1 MPAAA
6 AALAATGACPGRL
19 VAAWR
24 LGGLSELFPGGAD
37 LAALR
42 QPLQPNTLVLSF
54 GSAGL
59 WLCPPPLQV
68 RLALVVGEARCL
80 REALQFAAGAPCKTS
95 LACCDMPAST
105 CTLPH
110 PYLSPHPLATSQ
122 EAAASTAPP
131 SLQASPLKRSQL
143 PSASATAG
151 EERAEGGAP
160 GPGRRFASLLVS
172 KLLRSTANLQ
182 EAGALGSHADLAAE
196 LAGASSDAESDA
208 GSDATGTTATTR
220 RTTATAPGEAA
231 GPGAAAGAAAA
242 GTVQGSSGGGS
253 SRAVGAAASG
263 MPGGSSVATKALTLA
278 SAHQCVSSLVAL
290 QSRLRDLAGRSQA
303 LQQQLAQWLGPEQQR
318 RQQNAALAA
327 LADEAARCRRQAAEV
342 QQQVADVQAAAAAA
356 KKQATVR
363 AQALVTV
370 LKVMTAADRRVR
382 CAC

>member
-1 MPAAA
+1 M
-6 AALAATGACPGRL
+6 LAVT
-19 VAAWR
+19 
-24 LGGLSELFPGGAD
+24 
-37 LAALR
+37 
-42 QPLQPNTLVLSF
+42 
-54 GSAGL
+54 
-59 WLCPPPLQV
+59 
-68 RLALVVGEARCL
+68 CL
-80 REALQFAAGAPCKTS
+80 RLPALCLAPICRLTS
-95 LACCDMPAST
+95 
-105 CTLPH
+105 
-110 PYLSPHPLATSQ
+110 LATSQ

-151 EERAEGGAP
+151 EERAEGGGP

-196 LAGASSDAESDA
+196 LGGASSDAESDA
-208 GSDATGTTATTR
+208 GSDAAGTTATTR

-231 GPGAAAGAAAA
+231 GPAAAAVAAAA

-303 LQQQLAQWLGPEQQR
+303 LQQQMAQRLGPEQQR

-382 CAC
+382 CALHVEALFPPCHASSQGSHPPCGTQGAAVPRPPAASVCRTVSSRTVFSHQ